1 MLVLLVAVQ
10 EVRELLGWTAH
21 RGVQLLLFLLCQP
34 LVVVVQEAREMLGWT
49 AYRGVQLLLFL
60 LCQPVVVV
68 VQEEREMLLLVVLVT
83 GVC

>member
-1 MLVLLVAVQ
+1 LRLLVLLVAVQ

-34 LVVVVQEAREMLGWT
+34 LVVVVQE
-49 AYRGVQLLLFL
+49 
-60 LCQPVVVV
+60 
-68 VQEEREMLLLVVLVT
+68 EREMLLLVVLVT